1 MIRLS
6 RFVVLFLFVFGLSLL
21 ASLQVAVG
29 AVENKQDPFAN
40 IEEMTSELLVI
51 IAEHKSNFPNNESAY
66 FDALN
71 NLMTGFVDFDFVAK
85 KVMGKYAK
93 SSAKDQRERFEAL
106 FRKGL
111 VETYGRG
118 LMSYGNE
125 KIVLINKQTL
135 PAKQRRVLA
144 KQEIRSDAAV
154 YPLNYLMYRKKSTG
168 EWNIVNVT
176 LNGIDLSKTF
186 ASQFLN
192 AARKSSGDIDQV
204 IDSWMSGS
212 K

>member
-1 MIRLS
+1 MSRLG
-6 RFVVLFLFVFGLSLL
+6 RFIAILWLVCAWSSL
-21 ASLQVAVG
+21 ASAQVAVG
-29 AVENKQDPFAN
+29 ALKNEQDPFNN
-40 IEEMTSELLVI
+40 IEEMTAELLVI
-51 IAEHKSNFPNNESAY
+51 IAKHKSNFPNNEGAY
-66 FDALN
+66 FDALD
-71 NLMTGFVDFDFVAK
+71 NLMTGFVDFDYVAK

-93 SSAKDQRERFEAL
+93 SSPKDQRARFESV

-125 KIVLINKQTL
+125 QIVLINKHAL
-135 PAKQRRVLA
+135 PDKQRRVLA
-144 KQEIRSDAAV
+144 KQEIRSDVAV
-154 YPLNYLMYRKKSTG
+154 YPLHYLMYRKKATG
-168 EWNIVNVT
+168 QWNIVNVT

-192 AARKSSGDIDQV
+192 AARKSSGDIDYV

>member
-1 MIRLS
+1 MSRLG
-6 RFVVLFLFVFGLSLL
+6 RFIAILWLVCAWSSL
-21 ASLQVAVG
+21 ASAQVAVG
-29 AVENKQDPFAN
+29 ALKNEQDPFNN
-40 IEEMTSELLVI
+40 IEEMTAELLVI
-51 IAEHKSNFPNNESAY
+51 IAKHKSNFPNNEGAY

-71 NLMTGFVDFDFVAK
+71 ILMTGFFDLDYVAK

-93 SSAKDQRERFEAL
+93 SSSKDQRARFESV

-125 KIVLINKQTL
+125 QIVLINKHVL
-135 PAKQRRVLA
+135 PGKQRRIVA

-154 YPLNYLMYRKKSTG
+154 YPLNYLMYRKKATG
-168 EWNIVNVT
+168 QWNVVNVT

-192 AARKSSGDIDQV
+192 AARKSSGDIDNV

>member
-1 MIRLS
+1 MIRLNS
-6 RFVVLFLFVFGLSLL
+6 FLALFLFVFGLS
-21 ASLQVAVG
+21 SLQVAVG

-93 SSAKDQRERFEAL
+93 SSAKDQRERFEAV

-125 KIVLINKQTL
+125 KIVLVNQQTL

-144 KQEIRSDAAV
+144 KQEIRSDA
-154 YPLNYLMYRKKSTG
+154 
-168 EWNIVNVT
+168 
-176 LNGIDLSKTF
+176 GI
-186 ASQFLN
+186 
-192 AARKSSGDIDQV
+192 SSELFDVPEKIHGRV
-204 IDSWMSGS
+204 EYC
-212 K
+212 